1 MSFNGICFAVLL
13 NIFLAGSACAGSFS
27 ARIQAILLC
36 EDCDLVYVYPVGGV
50 QNPPACH
57 GSNGNY
63 TSFKMSRPR
72 AKEYLAALLLA
83 QAGGKTIAFFTAG
96 SCIDQPMS
104 DTLRYFQV
112 DSQ

>member
-1 MSFNGICFAVLL
+1 MILNRIFTATLL
-13 NIFLAGSACAGSFS
+13 SAFLVGSTYAGSFS
-27 ARIQAILLC
+27 TKIQTILIC
-36 EDCDLVYVYPVGGV
+36 EECDLVYVYPVGGV
-50 QNPPACH
+50 QNPPTCH

-83 QAGGKTIAFFTAG
+83 QAGGKTIGFVTAG
-96 SCIDQPMS
+96 NCVDQSIS

-112 DSQ
+112 ES